1 MKRELTNKEKQ
12 VLRLSGY
19 PRKEIAKKLCIT
31 LGTVQDHLTHIRRKL
46 CVKSR
51 EQSLIVALKN
61 NILDIQ
67 DVDCGF
73 WNNEGIYIED
83 IQPVDFSK
91 E

>member
-46 CVKSR
+46 GVKSR

-61 NILDIQ
+61 NILDIREV
-67 DVDCGF
+67 DVGWWDE
-73 WNNEGIYIED
+73 NDNYIED
-83 IQPVDFSK
+83 IQLVDMRK
-91 E
+91 L